1 MGETKYTIGVMT
13 SGGDSPGMNPC
24 IRAVVRAAESNNAQ
38 VIGIVNGYE
47 GMINGEFRPLGVRDV
62 GGILQRGGTILQT
75 RRSERFREKRYQRE
89 AIRNMN
95 AAGIDG
101 LIIIGGEG
109 SLKGAH
115 VLAEQGVR
123 VVGLPGSIDNDIWG
137 TDMAIGVDTAMNT
150 IMDAVDKL
158 RDTAASHGR
167 AFLIETMGRGSG
179 YLAVMAGIVCG
190 AEMVL
195 IPEIKTTVKEV
206 AKAVDDAYTRG
217 KSHAIIIIAEGANV
231 KINDLARE
239 LEAEDVGF
247 TTRVT
252 ILGHIQRGGSPT
264 AYERMLASRLGVRAV
279 EALLAGESDVMVGLQ
294 GRELVLVPLSDVT
307 TRIRPVRPDYIT
319 MARTLAR

>member
-1 MGETKYTIGVMT
+1 MDKDFTIGILT

-24 IRAVVRAAESNNAQ
+24 IRAVVRTASASNAQ
-38 VIGIVNGYE
+38 VMGVMDGYE
-47 GMINGEFRPLGVRDV
+47 GLINSEFRPLGVRDV

-75 RRSERFREKRYQRE
+75 RRSARFLEPHYQRE

-95 AAGIDG
+95 SVGMDG
-101 LIIIGGEG
+101 LVVVGGEG

-115 VLAEQGVR
+115 ALAGQGVK
-123 VVGLPGSIDNDIWG
+123 VVGIPASIDNDVWG

-150 IMDAVDKL
+150 IVEAVDKL
-158 RDTAASHGR
+158 RDTASSHGR
-167 AFLIETMGRGSG
+167 AFLIETMGRGCG

-195 IPEIKTTVKEV
+195 IPEVPVTVEEV
-206 AKAVDDAYTRG
+206 AKAIEAAYRRG
-217 KSHAIIIIAEGANV
+217 KTHAIIVVAEGASV
-231 KINDLARE
+231 KTTELAAA
-239 LEAEDVGF
+239 LDAEDVGF

-264 AYERMLASRLGVRAV
+264 AFDRMLASRLGVKAV
-279 EALLAGESDVMVGLQ
+279 QALLAGESDVMVGLQ
-294 GRELVLVPLSDVT
+294 GREVGLIPLAEVT
-307 TRIRPVRPDYIT
+307 TKSRTVSAEYIE

>member
-1 MGETKYTIGVMT
+1 MDKDFTIGILT

-24 IRAVVRAAESNNAQ
+24 IRAVVRTASASNAQ
-38 VIGIVNGYE
+38 VMGVMDGYE
-47 GMINGEFRPLGVRDV
+47 GLINGEFRPLGVRDV

-75 RRSERFREKRYQRE
+75 RRSARFLEPHYQRE

-95 AAGIDG
+95 SVGMDG
-101 LIIIGGEG
+101 LVVVGGEG

-115 VLAEQGVR
+115 ALAGQGVK
-123 VVGLPGSIDNDIWG
+123 VVGIPASIDNDVWG

-150 IMDAVDKL
+150 IVEAVDKL
-158 RDTAASHGR
+158 RDTASSHGR
-167 AFLIETMGRGSG
+167 AFLIETMGRGCG

-195 IPEIKTTVKEV
+195 IPEVPVTVEEV
-206 AKAVDDAYTRG
+206 AKAIEAAYRRG
-217 KSHAIIIIAEGANV
+217 KTHAIIVVAEGASV
-231 KINDLARE
+231 KTTELAAA
-239 LEAEDVGF
+239 LDAKDVGF

-264 AYERMLASRLGVRAV
+264 AFDRMLASRLGVKAV
-279 EALLAGESDVMVGLQ
+279 QALLSGESDVMVGLQ
-294 GRELVLVPLSDVT
+294 GREVGLIPLAEVT
-307 TRIRPVRPDYIT
+307 TKSRTVSAEYIE